1 MKKIISI
8 ILLVCMVSVLF
19 VACKENGGNVVTTP
33 AATDPTTPDTTTAPT
48 ETSKVVKDNT
58 TANLGGDSY
67 RILAWED
74 AYYLEFEYDVEDTS
88 MKSVNDS
95 IRDRNKT
102 VTTNRNCELE
112 FVYVL
117 GNYENRETYLN
128 KALQL
133 DAGSA
138 SDYID
143 IYAGYSQVTG
153 LLSTKG
159 LCANLLKYTGE
170 DTLDFS
176 YPWWPQSLIEDAVFD
191 GRLYFCTGDI
201 ATSVL
206 WWMSTIYFNKKMMET
221 VGYDPLEP
229 YKLVDNKQWTIDK
242 LIEYCTDI
250 SVNTDGVKDFE
261 DDTFG
266 FYSDFDV
273 YFDALQVGC
282 GFTMLEPDDKLLLKL
297 SDSYASQAEGALH
310 TKLREFLHGP
320 DAFHKKGGGLVNVKE
335 KDSFMKGNSLFTIRN
350 AAYAH
355 DLRLSDLADFNYGI
369 LPVPM
374 LNTAQGQYYTQITP
388 EHTAYAI
395 GLSSNKKAGA
405 AALIQSLAAESYI
418 QVTPVIF
425 DEAMKLRYSHEIDDA
440 RMFDTIKNSIRFE
453 AGRYYNLSLNDYC
466 WKTWRLNLGNDSAYL
481 GPAQGA
487 IRAITILIAQ
497 LTNVLKSA
505 DK

>member
-1 MKKIISI
+1 MKKIISMV
-8 ILLVCMVSVLF
+8 LLVCMVSVLF
-19 VACKENGGNVVTTP
+19 VACNQNVTDNETTP
-33 AATDPTTPDTTTAPT
+33 AATTPSVPGVTTAPT
-48 ETSKVVKDNT
+48 ETGRVVKDNT
-58 TANLGGDSY
+58 TADLGGDTY

-88 MKSVNDS
+88 MKAVNDS

-102 VTTNRNCELE
+102 VTTNRNCNFE

-117 GNYENRETYLN
+117 GNYENREVYLN

-138 SDYID
+138 TDYID

-159 LCANLLKYTGE
+159 LCANLMKYTGE

-176 YPWWPQSLIEDAVFD
+176 YPWWPQSLIKDAVFD

-206 WWMSTIYFNKKMMET
+206 WWMSTIYFNKKMIET
-221 VGYDPLEP
+221 LGHDPLEP

-242 LIEYCTDI
+242 LIEYCTDVA
-250 SVNTDGVKDFE
+250 VNDDGVKDF
-261 DDTFG
+261 DNDIFG

-282 GFTMLEPDDKLLLKL
+282 GFTMLDPDDTQLLKL
-297 SDSYASQAEGALH
+297 SSSYASQAEGALH

-320 DAFHKKGGGLVNVKE
+320 DAFHKKGGGLINDKQ

-355 DLRLSDLADFNYGI
+355 DLRMSDLADFNYGI

-388 EHTAYAI
+388 EHTLYAI
-395 GLSSNKKAGA
+395 GFSSNKKEGA
-405 AALIQSLAAESYI
+405 AAVLQSLAAESYI

-453 AGRYYNLSLNDYC
+453 AGRYYNLSLDDYC
-466 WKTWRLNLGNDSAYL
+466 WKTWRLNLGSNSAYL
-481 GPAQGA
+481 PPAQGA
-487 IRAITILIAQ
+487 VRAISALITA
-497 LTNVLKSA
+497 LANNLKNA

>member
-1 MKKIISI
+1 MKKILSLV
-8 ILLVCMVSVLF
+8 LLICMVSVLF
-19 VACKENGGNVVTTP
+19 VACKQNGGTIETTP
-33 AATDPTTPDTTTAPT
+33 SDTSPNTPT
-48 ETSKVVKDNT
+48 ETTGSAATKPVYKDNT
-58 TANLGGDSY
+58 TANLGGDTF

-74 AYYLEFEYDVEDTS
+74 AYYLEFEYDINDTS

-95 IRDRNKT
+95 IRDRNRT
-102 VTTNRNCELE
+102 VNTNHNCNFE

-117 GNYENRETYLN
+117 GNYENREIYLN
-128 KALQL
+128 KALSL
-133 DAGSA
+133 DAGTP

-170 DTLDFS
+170 DSLDFS
-176 YPWWPQSLIEDAVFD
+176 YPWWPQSLIEDASFD

-221 VGYDPLEP
+221 LGNDPLEP

-242 LIEYCTDI
+242 LIEYCTDVG
-250 SVNTDGVKDFE
+250 VNNDGVKDFDE
-261 DDTFG
+261 DIFG

-282 GFTMLEPDDKLLLKL
+282 GFTMLEPDAKNMLKL
-297 SDSYASQAEGALH
+297 SSTYASQAEGQLH
-310 TKLREFLHGP
+310 NKLREFIHGP
-320 DAFHKKGGGLVNVKE
+320 DSFHKVGGGLINDKL

-355 DLRLSDLADFNYGI
+355 DLRMSDLANFNYGI

-388 EHTAYAI
+388 EHTVYAI
-395 GLSSNKKAGA
+395 GFSSTKKEGA
-405 AALIQSLAAESYI
+405 AVVLQSMAAESYI

-453 AGRYYNLSLNDYC
+453 AGRYYNLVLNDYC
-466 WKTWRLNLGNDSAYL
+466 WKTWRLNLKDDTAYL
-481 GPAQGA
+481 GSAQGA
-487 IRAITILIAQ
+487 IRAINMLIINLNKTLAG
-497 LTNVLKSA
+497 A